1 MAAASSPTEEGPQ
14 IVIPDF
20 EIESLAR
27 CLLPKIQAY
36 FASPEGKRLLR
47 NGSAS
52 VLIRKKWTMDT
63 RSAKQ

>member
-1 MAAASSPTEEGPQ
+1 MAAASSPTEDGPQ

-36 FASPEGKRLLR
+36 FASPEGQAAFEEWKRQQE
-47 NGSAS
+47 NA
-52 VLIRKKWTMDT
+52 
-63 RSAKQ
+63 